1 MAFPNPF
8 AGQTAQ
14 PQQPVL
20 PRVPWNQNPMITTA
34 GLALLGGRNINE
46 GLANVAATAPAGM
59 AAKSGMQQFMLAQQ
73 EAQAKKAEDEARKAQ
88 MNDVLKA
95 WPGLSPE
102 QRALFSAQPELFG
115 QYAMSTMGPKETYRP
130 LTDPNE
136 RAQFGI
142 PANDPTPY
150 QVGPDNKVY
159 SIGGGGTNVNIDN
172 VGTIPQGYELQTD
185 PATGAKRM
193 APIPGGP
200 ADTSAKDAV
209 GRENQVQKADIVTQD
224 IDRALGKITSAP
236 GTTTGVGGS
245 LLKGI
250 PGTAAADT
258 SALLDTIKANV
269 GFEQLTA
276 MRAASPTG
284 GALGAVSEKENAL
297 LQSVLGS
304 VEQSQS
310 AEQLEF
316 NLKRL
321 KNVYL
326 DIIHGP
332 GQGPPRESL
341 LTAPADSGDAGPVPA
356 GLDPKDWQYMTPEQ
370 RALFQ

>member
-1 MAFPNPF
+1 MALFPNPF

-20 PRVPWNQNPMITTA
+20 PRVPWNSNPLVTSTA
-34 GLALLGGRNINE
+34 LGLLGGRNINE
-46 GLANVAATAPAGM
+46 GFANAAAAAPAGM

-73 EAQAKKAEDEARKAQ
+73 EKQAKKAEDEARKAQ
-88 MNDVLKA
+88 LNEVIKNY
-95 WPGLSPE
+95 PNIPE
-102 QRALFSAQPELFG
+102 QLRPVFMAQPELFP
-115 QYAMSTMGPKETYRP
+115 QYAVQSTM
-130 LTDPNE
+130 
-136 RAQFGI
+136 
-142 PANDPTPY
+142 PADPTDDIREY
-150 QVGPDNKVY
+150 QKAVEQGFT
-159 SIGGGGTNVNIDN
+159 GGFMDYMTAMKKAGASVTNIDN

-341 LTAPADSGDAGPVPA
+341 LTAPADGGDAGPVPA
-356 GLDPKDWQYMTPEQ
+356 GIDPKDWQYMTPEQ